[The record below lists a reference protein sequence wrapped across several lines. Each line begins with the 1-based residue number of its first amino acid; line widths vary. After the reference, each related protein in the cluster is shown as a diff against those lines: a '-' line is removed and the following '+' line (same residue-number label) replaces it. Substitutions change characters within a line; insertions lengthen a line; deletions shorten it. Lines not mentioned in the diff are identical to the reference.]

1 MKRSETVK
9 FVIVILAAVS
19 SAFLVVPTVTQA
31 QSTAIP
37 VNELRA

>member
-1 MKRSETVK
+1 MK

-19 SAFLVVPTVTQA
+19 SAFLVVPTVSQA
-31 QSTAIP
+31 QSSATP